1 MIQSEKD
8 IQDSEIRIIGNTD
21 VSAPQSRLRFWGWIV
36 LGIALLCFLVG
47 LLLAITADRKADRS
61 KVETY
66 FDPQPVAI
74 VPENSIKHRLGREI
88 DSLARGFCEVR
99 DTMINDI
106 PLRIYIPHNADM
118 FLFVGEMDKKRY
130 DYRFLQRR
138 RPISGA
144 IIMRLSEHSCY
155 GASRWRGDSRKRDI
169 VP

>member
-106 PLRIYIPHNADM
+106 PLRI
-118 FLFVGEMDKKRY
+118 L
-130 DYRFLQRR
+130 
-138 RPISGA
+138 
-144 IIMRLSEHSCY
+144 HS
-155 GASRWRGDSRKRDI
+155 A
-169 VP
+169 